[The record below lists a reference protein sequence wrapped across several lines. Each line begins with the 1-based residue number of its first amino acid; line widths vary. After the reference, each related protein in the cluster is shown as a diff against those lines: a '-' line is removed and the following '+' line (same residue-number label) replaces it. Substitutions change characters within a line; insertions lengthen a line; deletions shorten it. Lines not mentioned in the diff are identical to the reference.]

1 MYTGSRLGGYSGG
14 QSDGQKAELKREV
27 DPMWTNA
34 ARLIVGIVLGCFG
47 AGQAYAADP
56 AAAEG
61 RQVSAAVAACL
72 DQAADSKEPGKLQ
85 TAITVCGFA
94 LQASDTLSPLERA
107 VALEHRGIAYRNAN
121 NLEKSLA
128 DLTAAKALAPDEPS
142 VARMLAWT
150 YRGLGRMADAEQEY
164 DRALKL
170 DAHWQGYLSRCVVRL
185 DQKEYAK
192 ALADC
197 EIAHQMQPSEDSTFF
212 TGWLLGSM
220 KRPDDAI
227 KVFETAVN
235 SPPEAGLASGRI
247 YGELANIYKATGKST
262 GSNRVAAAGRKR
274 FPADPELGLPAPK
287 R

>member
-1 MYTGSRLGGYSGG
+1 MQTTMALLLTATVFLCSH
-14 QSDGQKAELKREV
+14 
-27 DPMWTNA
+27 
-34 ARLIVGIVLGCFG
+34 G
-47 AGQAYAADP
+47 AGWAQAVAP
-56 AAAEG
+56 TSGE

-94 LQASDTLSPLERA
+94 LQAGETLSPLERA

-128 DLTAAKALAPDEPS
+128 DLTAAKGLAPDEPS

-150 YRGLGRMADAEQEY
+150 YRGLGRMAEAEQEY

-212 TGWLLGSM
+212 TGWLLGAL

-227 KVFETAVN
+227 KLFETAVQ
-235 SPPEAGLASGRI
+235 SPAEAGLASGRI
-247 YGELANIYKATGKST
+247 YGELANIYKATGKSAE
-262 GSNRVAAAGRKR
+262 SNRVAAAGRKR